1 MYRYTTSVCAYVEA
15 RGQGWV
21 FRHRKCGLSLRI
33 NLEVQAAWAHV
44 FEHLTL
50 VGNAGV

>member
-1 MYRYTTSVCAYVEA
+1 MHM
-15 RGQGWV
+15 GPGWV
-21 FRHRKCGLSLRI
+21 FRHRKRRLGLRI

-50 VGNAGV
+50 VGDAGV